1 MHKRRASALETPTLY
16 RMSKEELFR
25 YERSRFDA
33 MINLTSLKEGL
44 NTMDKD
50 KDELDEDEDEDIPA
64 VLDPAKVY
72 SSLSEYCAEKRIS
85 PATYYRRVKAGKGPR
100 TVKIGVMRAILRD
113 QPKAA

>member
-1 MHKRRASALETPTLY
+1 MT
-16 RMSKEELFR
+16 
-25 YERSRFDA
+25 
-33 MINLTSLKEGL
+33 NQVLTSPKEGL
-44 NTMDKD
+44 NAM
-50 KDELDEDEDEDIPA
+50 ENDIPVA

-113 QPKAA
+113 RAGD

>member
-1 MHKRRASALETPTLY
+1 MTNRV
-16 RMSKEELFR
+16 
-25 YERSRFDA
+25 
-33 MINLTSLKEGL
+33 LTSPKEGL
-44 NTMDKD
+44 NAMDKD
-50 KDELDEDEDEDIPA
+50 IPVA

-113 QPKAA
+113 DPGD

>member
-1 MHKRRASALETPTLY
+1 MTNRVPKSP
-16 RMSKEELFR
+16 
-25 YERSRFDA
+25 
-33 MINLTSLKEGL
+33 KEGP
-44 NTMDKD
+44 NAMNK
-50 KDELDEDEDEDIPA
+50 DIPVA

-113 QPKAA
+113 DPGD

>member
-1 MHKRRASALETPTLY
+1 MTNRV
-16 RMSKEELFR
+16 
-25 YERSRFDA
+25 
-33 MINLTSLKEGL
+33 LTSPKEGQK
-44 NTMDKD
+44 TMDN
-50 KDELDEDEDEDIPA
+50 DIPVA

-113 QPKAA
+113 DAAD